1 VTNLLFLIGVVLG
14 IPLTA
19 VSLVRSRAV
28 HRTAAALLVAFL
40 AIDVPGRAQG
50 SPRRRALPT
59 SSR

>member
-1 VTNLLFLIGVVLG
+1 VLG

-19 VSLVRSRAV
+19 VSLVRSRAL

-50 SPRRRALPT
+50 SPRRRALPM